1 MSNIEEKVLNSIC
14 VTKDIQ
20 AVLSTDS
27 EKFFIRFEDVW
38 QYLKEY
44 YARYRAVPAAEI
56 LSEKF
61 DHFNVI
67 PVKGETEYLVNEL
80 REEYV
85 TAQLSEITIKMRDHL
100 KKGTAGQFILQNL
113 VREAMELS
121 NQASRAK
128 DLDIT
133 DIDLAKEHYDETRRL
148 AELNG
153 GVPGILTG
161 IDFID
166 AAYQSGLNAGDL
178 IVVLGYTGRMK
189 SFITTYIACQAYLN
203 SKKPMIVSLEM
214 STEKVRDRIYTI
226 LGNGAFKNNE
236 LASGIVDEVALKS
249 FASSKLKDNGFVV
262 MADSG
267 EAEVTPAL
275 IQGKINQYKPDIIIL
290 DYAQLMSDNGNSG
303 DMVGRM
309 RNMSK
314 ELKRLAVA
322 NEIPIILISSATP
335 DSGANMNSAPQIHN
349 VGWSKQLA
357 YDCDLAFAVHK
368 HDILLDDGSAV
379 IEIAGRKNRNGDLFS
394 GYLKGNVN
402 EGIYESF
409 YDLETLMGSDGVTV
423 SHVDD

>member
-1 MSNIEEKVLNSIC
+1 MTSIEEKVLNSIC
-14 VTKDIQ
+14 LTKDIQ

-38 QYLKEY
+38 LYLKEY

-61 DHFNVI
+61 DHFNVF
-67 PVKGETEYLVNEL
+67 PVKGETEYLVAEL

-85 TAQLSEITIKMRDHL
+85 TARLSEITMKLRDHL
-100 KKGTAGQFILQNL
+100 GKSSSQFILQNL
-113 VREAMELS
+113 VKETMELS

-128 DLDIT
+128 DLDVT
-133 DIDLAKEHYDETRRL
+133 DVDLAKEHYDETRRL
-148 AELNG
+148 AEENG

-166 AAYQSGLNAGDL
+166 AAYQSGLNKGDL
-178 IVVLGYTGRMK
+178 IVALGYTGRMK
-189 SFITTYIACQAYLN
+189 SFITTYIACNAYL
-203 SKKPMIVSLEM
+203 SGKKPMIVSLEM

-226 LGNGAFKNNE
+226 LGSGAFKNNE
-236 LASGIVDEVALKS
+236 LSAGIIDEVALKS
-249 FASSKLKDNGFVV
+249 FAITKLNDNGFIV

-267 EAEVTPAL
+267 EAEVTPAM
-275 IQGKINQYKPDIIIL
+275 IQGKINQYKPDLVVL

-322 NEIPIILISSATP
+322 NEIPVILISSATP
-335 DSGANMNSAPQIHN
+335 DSGANMTQAPQVHN

-357 YDCDLAFAVHK
+357 YDCDLAIAVHK
-368 HDILLDDGSAV
+368 HDVVLESGAAV
-379 IEIAGRKNRNGDLFS
+379 IEIVGRKNRNGDLFA
-394 GYLKGNVN
+394 GYLKGTVN
-402 EGIYESF
+402 EGL
-409 YDLETLMGSDGVTV
+409 YDSYYSLEELMASE
-423 SHVDD
+423 

>member
-14 VTKDIQ
+14 ITKDIQ

-38 QYLKEY
+38 MYLKEY

-61 DHFNVI
+61 DHFNII

-85 TAQLSEITIKMRDHL
+85 TAKLSEITMKLRDHL
-100 KKGTAGQFILQNL
+100 GKSSSQFILQNL
-113 VREAMELS
+113 VKETMELS

-128 DLDIT
+128 DLDVT
-133 DIDLAKEHYDETRRL
+133 DVDLAKEHYDETRRL
-148 AELNG
+148 AEENG

-166 AAYQSGLNAGDL
+166 AAYQSGLNKGDL
-178 IVVLGYTGRMK
+178 VVVLGYTGRMK
-189 SFITTYIACQAYLN
+189 SFITTYVACQAYLN
-203 SKKPMIVSLEM
+203 GKKPMIVSLEM

-226 LGNGAFKNNE
+226 LGNGTFKNNE
-236 LASGIVDEVALKS
+236 LSSGIIDEVALKS
-249 FASSKLKDNGFVV
+249 FATSKLQGGGFTV

-275 IQGKINQYKPDIIIL
+275 VQGKINQYKPDLIIL

-368 HDILLDDGSAV
+368 HDIVLDSGAAV

-402 EGIYESF
+402 EGVYESF
-409 YDLETLMGSDGVTV
+409 YSLEELMGSE
-423 SHVDD
+423 S